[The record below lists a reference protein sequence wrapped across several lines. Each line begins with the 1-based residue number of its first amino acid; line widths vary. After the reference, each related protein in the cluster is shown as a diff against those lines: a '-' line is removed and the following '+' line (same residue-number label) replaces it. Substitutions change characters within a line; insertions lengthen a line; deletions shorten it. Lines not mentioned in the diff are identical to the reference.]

1 MYSCGWNIESFP
13 PWEAGPI
20 APPLLVLTK
29 WTKKHNRL
37 MKKRKTA
44 KSAWNYAWK
53 FTYFFLF
60 LNRGVNVLR
69 NTIRGSL
76 SKARITCS
84 SHRMLFK
91 LLRTEW
97 KLSVFSFNDTIYWN
111 FSILGC
117 YPIILTLHH
126 LSIKYFA
133 RMQQLL
139 SSNLFLEQMW
149 FNHTA
154 WL

>member
-13 PWEAGPI
+13 PWVAGLI
-20 APPLLVLTK
+20 GPPLLVLTK

-53 FTYFFLF
+53 FTYFLLF

-97 KLSVFSFNDTIYWN
+97 KLCFFLQWYHLLE
-111 FSILGC
+111 FFHLGMLP
-117 YPIILTLHH
+117 YHFDITSPLH
-126 LSIKYFA
+126 
-133 RMQQLL
+133 
-139 SSNLFLEQMW
+139 
-149 FNHTA
+149 
-154 WL
+154 